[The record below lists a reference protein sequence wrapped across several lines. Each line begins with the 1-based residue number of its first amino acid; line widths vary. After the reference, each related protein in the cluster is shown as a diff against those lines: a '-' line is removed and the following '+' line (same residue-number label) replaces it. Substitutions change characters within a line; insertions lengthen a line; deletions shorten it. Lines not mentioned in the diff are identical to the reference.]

1 MPKLQKDISR
11 RIFLKT
17 ISTGVAATSVYP
29 GFACGTHK
37 STRPNIIF
45 IFADDLGY
53 SDLGSYGQKN
63 IKTPNLDQ
71 MAAEGLCF
79 TQHYSGS
86 TVCAPSRCALLTG
99 LHTGHARIKG
109 NDDILLE
116 PQDITFSKILRDNGY
131 TTACIGK
138 WGVGSPVPPGDPQKN
153 GFDYFFGYLSMWH
166 AHNYYP
172 EFLWRNDQ
180 KVALRNKVERPQKF
194 YQADQINLVGHAIE
208 KVDYAHDFFTEEALT
223 FIKKNQNE
231 SFLLYLPYTIPHAN
245 NEMEKDFPSMGMEV
259 PEYGIYEN
267 EEWSEDRKGHAAMVS
282 RMDRDVG
289 RIFETLN
296 QLDLDRNTIVF
307 FSSDNGPHPDC
318 KGQVPCH
325 DGNGPFRG
333 WKEQLYEGGIR
344 VPLIVRWP
352 GKIAAGIKTDHI
364 SANWD
369 VFPTLTELTESPSPK
384 NIDGISFVP
393 TLFGKNEKQK
403 QHKYLYW
410 QFKRGHIQK
419 ALRMGNWKGVKLVPD
434 RQLELYNLDVDIG
447 ETTNVAD
454 QYPHIV
460 SKIEKYMEEA
470 QIPL

>member
-1 MPKLQKDISR
+1 MPKLQKNISR
-11 RIFLKT
+11 RSFLKT
-17 ISTGVAATSVYP
+17 IATGVATKSVFP
-29 GFACGTHK
+29 GFSYGTHK
-37 STRPNIIF
+37 STRPNIVF

-53 SDLGSYGQKN
+53 ADLGSYGQKN

-71 MAAEGLCF
+71 MAAQGMRF

-99 LHTGHARIKG
+99 LHTGHTRIKG
-109 NDDILLE
+109 NDDVLLE
-116 PQDITFSKILRDNGY
+116 PQDITISKILRDNGY

-138 WGVGSPVPPGDPQKN
+138 WGVGHPVPPGDPQKN

-180 KVALRNKVERPQKF
+180 KVALRNKVVRPQNF

-231 SFLLYLPYTIPHAN
+231 SFLLYLPYNIPHAN
-245 NEMEKDFPSMGMEV
+245 NEMAKDFPSMGMEV
-259 PEYGIYEN
+259 PEYGIYEK

-296 QLDLDRNTIVF
+296 QLNIDRNTIVF

-318 KGQVPCH
+318 KGRVPCH

-352 GKIAAGIKTDHI
+352 GKIAAGSKTDHI

-369 VFPTLTELTESPSPK
+369 VFPTLTELTGSPSPQ

-410 QFKRGHIQK
+410 QFKRDHILK
-419 ALRMGNWKGVKLVPD
+419 ALRMGSWKGVKLAPD

-454 QYPHIV
+454 QYPNIV
-460 SKIEKYMEEA
+460 GKIEKYMEGA
-470 QIPL
+470 QTPL